1 MPSKARFLTRSRT
14 RTGIFKVGITGGI
27 GSGKSTVCRMMA
39 EMGFPVLS
47 ADEIAKSIQETD
59 PVVRRKVIGLL
70 GSHAY
75 DPDGRLNRGV
85 VANKIFGNARLRRAL
100 ERIVHPAVRRE
111 LGRRSRELL
120 QSGSV
125 VVLIEAAL
133 IFESGLYRE
142 LDLVV
147 VVDALEDIRL
157 RRLRERDGVGEA
169 EIRGRMASQ
178 WPPEKKAG
186 LADIV
191 IGNNGGLDDLR
202 RNVTL
207 LSSLLSALTA
217 RS

>member
-1 MPSKARFLTRSRT
+1 MLSKAPSLTRSRT

-47 ADEIAKSIQETD
+47 ADEIAKSVQETD
-59 PVVRRKVIGLL
+59 SVVRRKVIGLL
-70 GSHAY
+70 GSDAY
-75 DPDGRLNRGV
+75 DPNGRLNRGV

-100 ERIVHPAVRRE
+100 ERIVHPAVRKE

-133 IFESGLYRE
+133 VFESGLDRE

-147 VVDALEDIRL
+147 VVDAREGIRL
-157 RRLRERDGVGEA
+157 RRLRERDGAGEA

-178 WPPEKKAG
+178 WPPEKKTG

-207 LSSLLSALTA
+207 LSSLLSALAA